1 MKKNMLY
8 LKKIMERQ
16 GGKTDMADK
25 TIRELA
31 EELGVSK
38 QRIQQVV
45 DNLPTSRKPQK
56 INNRYVINIDIQK
69 EIKKKVQRAKNKSD
83 KKNDKFGDNKTTSEN
98 DYLSVIAM
106 QLNEKD
112 KQIEQLQKL
121 LEQQQILTLQA
132 NKKVERLEMEKEEQ
146 EDSLEKKKEKSRGF
160 F

>member
-1 MKKNMLY
+1 
-8 LKKIMERQ
+8 
-16 GGKTDMADK
+16 MADK
-25 TIRELA
+25 TIRELS

-45 DNLPTSRKPQK
+45 DNLPTSKKPQK

-69 EIKKKVQRAKNKSD
+69 EIKKNIQKSKNESNKE
-83 KKNDKFGDNKTTSEN
+83 NNKFGDKKTTSEN
-98 DYLSVIAM
+98 DYLSVITM
-106 QLNEKD
+106 QLKEKD

-132 NKKVERLEMEKEEQ
+132 NKKVERLEMDKEDQ
-146 EDSLEKKKEKSRGF
+146 EDSLEKEKEKSQGF